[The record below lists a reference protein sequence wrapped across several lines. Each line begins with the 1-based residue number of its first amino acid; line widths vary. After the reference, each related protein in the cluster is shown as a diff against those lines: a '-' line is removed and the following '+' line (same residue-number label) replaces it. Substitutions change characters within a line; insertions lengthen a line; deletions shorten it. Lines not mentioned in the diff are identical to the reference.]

1 MRFYRLGSEVTQT
14 KDLQKAPKRSHVK
27 LIHLHTNSFPFGS
40 FSMLVVVRR
49 HYETLWH
56 SFGDFPQ
63 SSGLVI
69 AQDSIAQVVLATIVT
84 PGTTWP

>member
-1 MRFYRLGSEVTQT
+1 M
-14 KDLQKAPKRSHVK
+14 K
-27 LIHLHTNSFPFGS
+27 LTHLYTNGFPFGS

-49 HYETLWH
+49 CYETLWH

-63 SSGLVI
+63 SSGLVLS
-69 AQDSIAQVVLATIVT
+69 QDSIAQVVLATVVT